1 MQTAVPIE
9 TGRIAWHVITAELHT
24 GMLALA
30 FASVI
35 IRLLAS
41 WVRSENLIWRGLVQL
56 AEPTAYLAAIGGM
69 LALLASVATGFTY
82 TWSLDVLLTSSVV
95 LNKIAISA
103 FSVTFWILFV
113 LVRSLYGTMLW
124 ERAKLRGLYVALA
137 VGGFLSLM
145 LAGSTGGHLAG
156 KRSLLDSTLHHLG
169 INTHLLFSLPKFVAF
184 GLLIFAVATFML
196 AFSLRLATRRQ
207 RT

>member
-1 MQTAVPIE
+1 MQTPVPIE

-113 LVRSLYGTMLW
+113 LVRSLYGAMLW

-196 AFSLRLATRRQ
+196 AFSLRLATRRR